1 MARFLQVM
9 IAGMVLADA
18 NCMPTRGLLR
28 GGVERFGESLTLAT
42 LRERVCNTLV
52 NTLSLSITNTIT

>member
-28 GGVERFGESLTLAT
+28 GGGRAVW
-42 LRERVCNTLV
+42 RVADAGYTKRACM
-52 NTLSLSITNTIT
+52 